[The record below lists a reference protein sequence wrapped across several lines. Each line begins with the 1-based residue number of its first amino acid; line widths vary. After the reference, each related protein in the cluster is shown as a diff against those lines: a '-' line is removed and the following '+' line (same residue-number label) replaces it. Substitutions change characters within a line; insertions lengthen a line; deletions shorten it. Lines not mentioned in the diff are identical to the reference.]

1 MRFGDICS
9 LLILVFLTC
18 VWTVKHQLKQSSI
31 WELQTPKWLQKSCLH
46 LYQQR
51 TECDDSFLFSLSLFF
66 FISFWT
72 HFWVISRTPLSIH
85 PYGHQNMLRN
95 GILNTHTHTHTHTH
109 KKTGF
114 NCIFIATTPLFLH
127 VHCKTTTGLPYSSL
141 PLVTHFAWACSS
153 CCLLTQHRSHRC
165 W

>member
-1 MRFGDICS
+1 MFEQLNINSNSPPFGNYKLLSDFKRAASICTNKEQNGM
-9 LLILVFLTC
+9 I
-18 VWTVKHQLKQSSI
+18 HSS
-31 WELQTPKWLQKSCLH
+31 
-46 LYQQR
+46 
-51 TECDDSFLFSLSLFF
+51 SLSLSLFFFF

-72 HFWVISRTPLSIH
+72 HFWVISRTPLSIR

-95 GILNTHTHTHTHTH
+95 GILNTHTHK